1 MSKRS
6 KRMEITSID
15 LLGRATPAGTEQQQ
29 GQGDRDMQEDV
40 KKIRIEYEQLA
51 VEEAKL
57 REKLAAVDTKK
68 AELRVRM
75 AEIEE

>member
-1 MSKRS
+1 
-6 KRMEITSID
+6 
-15 LLGRATPAGTEQQQ
+15 
-29 GQGDRDMQEDV
+29 MQDAM
-40 KKIRIEYEQLA
+40 KQIRVEYEQLA